1 MKTAFYSLLLLTP
14 GLGTLASAQAP
25 ALPGVGELPQIAPAV
40 SYKPARMIGMSPDS
54 KRQLLIKANERNPYA
69 SRSPGEQE
77 VDGNGENVEE
87 IEIRKTLSS
96 LSVTGM
102 SRGQNGL
109 RILLGDIIIEQGRI
123 LPELLPDQSE
133 DLKVIEISEDSVTLA
148 WLDIES
154 SEPTGKTLQLAFDLT
169 PSVSYALHGQRHT
182 TSPDGEGGSALAE
195 RQMGVMR
202 IGQERMIE
210 RRRMAA
216 KDPARDLPREVYEAA
231 Q

>member
-1 MKTAFYSLLLLTP
+1 MKAVFYSLILLP
-14 GLGTLASAQAP
+14 GFIGTYASAQAP
-25 ALPGVGELPQIAPAV
+25 AIPASGEFPQVAPAA
-40 SYKPARMIGMSPDS
+40 SYKPARMIGMSPES
-54 KRQLLIKANERNPYA
+54 KRQLLIKGNERNPYA
-69 SRSPGEQE
+69 SRSPGQEE
-77 VDGNGENVEE
+77 VDNNGENGEE
-87 IEIRKTLSS
+87 IEIRKTLSA

-169 PSVSYALHGQRHT
+169 PSVSYALHGQRRT
-182 TSPDGEGGSALAE
+182 TSTDEEGGTALAE
-195 RQMGVMR
+195 RQMGVLR
-202 IGQERMIE
+202 IGQERKIE
-210 RRRMAA
+210 RQRMAA
-216 KDPARDLPREVYEAA
+216 KDPARHLPREVYEAA